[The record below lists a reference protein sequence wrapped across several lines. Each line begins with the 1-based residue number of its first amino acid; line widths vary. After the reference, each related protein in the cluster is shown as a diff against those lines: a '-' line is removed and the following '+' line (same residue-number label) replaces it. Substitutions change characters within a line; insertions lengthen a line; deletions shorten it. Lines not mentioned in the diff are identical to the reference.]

1 MLAPMARGAHHIVP
15 YRSMLHAGGCTLEG
29 RVLRRP
35 LTGGPREDDGWWRN
49 LRNTWRRFDSEP
61 VPGAQVD
68 LQFRGQRGSAT
79 TDEEG
84 YYSLTLAMP
93 PGGNE
98 CGELWEIAEARLGT
112 GKVFLQPVQCVPP
125 TAAFGVISDID
136 DTVLHSNVT
145 QWQTAAQLTF
155 LHNARTRKPLEGVA
169 GLYQALQRGRDGRGP
184 NPIFYVSSS
193 PWNLYDLLEDF
204 LELNAIPQGPL
215 LLRDVDL
222 DRESW
227 TGATQARSKLEGM
240 ERLIELYPGLQWLL
254 VGDSGQVD
262 AQLYAELLLAH
273 PGKVIAIY
281 IRDIDPAADSDYD
294 RFVDGHIGRIAT
306 TGVPM
311 LRVRDSNAIAE
322 HARSLGLL
330 EPEEL
335 GEVAKE
341 VRKDQDR
348 PEQKDAVKEGTREAI
363 SGERRPAGG

>member
-1 MLAPMARGAHHIVP
+1 MLVPMTRGAYHIVP
-15 YRSMLHAGGCTLEG
+15 YRGMLHAGGCSLSG

-49 LRNTWRRFDSEP
+49 LRSTWRRFDSEP
-61 VPGAQVD
+61 IAGAGVD
-68 LQFRGQRGSAT
+68 LQFRGRRVST
-79 TDEEG
+79 VTDEEG
-84 YYSLTLAMP
+84 YYSLTLPVDTGA
-93 PGGNE
+93 GDA
-98 CGELWEIAEARLGT
+98 LWEIAEASPSEG
-112 GKVFLQPVQCVPP
+112 GKVFLQQVQCVPA

-136 DTVLHSNVT
+136 DTVLQSNVT

-222 DRESW
+222 DRVSW
-227 TGATQARSKLEGM
+227 SGATQARSKVENM
-240 ERLIELYPGLQWLL
+240 ELLIGRYPELQWLL

-273 PGKVIAIY
+273 PGRIVAIY

-294 RFVDGHIGRIAT
+294 RFVDGHIGRVAG

-311 LRVRDSNAIAE
+311 LRVRDSNAIAA
-322 HARSLGLL
+322 HARGLGLL
-330 EPEEL
+330 EPAEL
-335 GEVAKE
+335 AGVATE
-341 VRKDQDR
+341 VRKDQAR
-348 PEQKDAVKEGTREAI
+348 PEQKDAVKDGTREALA
-363 SGERRPAGG
+363 GERRPAGG